1 MTTIIYQPVAGRLRI
16 NGRDFSLEDLVMDY
30 TLGTSGTY
38 LIRIRSKVTD
48 TGVTETPLSD
58 IKDNLGVGYANI
70 GLWLAWWESLTF
82 MGTATATITGVST
95 AVKQDS
101 IISELQDIEA
111 NTESL
116 KNKQFPNVGIH
127 VLTGTDAAPAGTY
140 TGFLVLEEATISA
153 ITLTDSDKVTGDND
167 FSEVTFPACVFI
179 EIPGGFSTVT
189 LSAGSMILIKGA

>member
-30 TLGTSGTY
+30 TLGTSGTH

-58 IKDNLGVGYANI
+58 IKDNLGAGYANI

-82 MGTATATITGVST
+82 MGTATAKITGVST

-140 TGFLVLEEATISA
+140 TGLLVLEDATVSA
-153 ITLTDSDKVTGDND
+153 ITLTEIAKVTGTND
-167 FSEVTFPACVFI
+167 FSGITLSVGTFI
-179 EIPGGFSTVT
+179 EIPGGFSTIT

>member
-30 TLGTSGTY
+30 TLDTSGTH

-58 IKDNLGVGYANI
+58 IKDNLGAGYANI

-95 AVKQDS
+95 EVKQDS

-167 FSEVTFPACVFI
+167 FSEVTFPAGVFI

>member
-1 MTTIIYQPVAGRLRI
+1 MATIIYQPVAGRLRI

-30 TLGTSGTY
+30 TLSTSGTY

-48 TGVTETPLSD
+48 TGVSDVPLAD

-82 MGTATATITGVST
+82 MGTATATIPGVST
-95 AVKQDS
+95 AVKQDT

-111 NTESL
+111 GTESL

-140 TGFLVLEEATISA
+140 TGFLVLEEAAISA
-153 ITLTDSDKVTGDND
+153 ITLTVSAKVTGTNN
-167 FSEVTFPACVFI
+167 FSGVTLSVGTFI
-179 EIPGGFSTVT
+179 EIPGGFSTIT
-189 LSAGSMILIKGA
+189 LASGSMILIKGA